1 MQRFKS
7 SLRNSQ
13 SLYPYAWILCLFFV
27 CLFCVSAFPLPIS
40 ASVPAAPNCPDYS
53 RAQAVIV
60 YNADFNEILL
70 ESNAD
75 KLLYPASTVKI
86 MTGYLASELLK
97 DRMDETVTVTEEMLS
112 GAAGNRMKLAVG
124 EEIRI
129 RDLFYGAV
137 TGGYND
143 ACKALAVLASGS
155 ESAFVSAMNHR
166 ASALGMDSTVYKNP
180 TGLHD
185 LSMVTTARDTLTL
198 SLAAST
204 DPLYMAAASAVK
216 HEIPATNTSD
226 SRMFY
231 NRNYLIASAVTTAY
245 HNPYVEGLNAGMT
258 DEGGW
263 CVAAKAFRFDL
274 TWFCVV
280 LGGEE
285 SEDGKTIHSYE
296 ITNNLLSWAARGYKE
311 QEIIK
316 EGAEYARIPVEF
328 ASITSRDDSGYALV
342 AKESL
347 SRFLPVNTAEE
358 EEGLA
363 YRVLLHTESLIAP
376 FPAGH
381 EAGTLV
387 VTWNGEEVGR
397 VPLITSLAAE
407 RNSFTYLLSGLREL
421 PKNRIFLASLIAFLF
436 LTALYIL
443 RVSRRPFKKRPK
455 AGNFVPAPFRH
466 DDEDETAENQPL
478 PPPQR
483 KPNPPPDPYASAADA
498 LERRK
503 PKK

>member
-1 MQRFKS
+1 MHRFQN
-7 SLRNSQ
+7 SLRTSQ
-13 SLYPYAWILCLFFV
+13 CLYPYAWVLCLFFV
-27 CLFCVSAFPLPIS
+27 CVFCASACALPAS
-40 ASVPAAPNCPDYS
+40 ASVPIAPNCPDHS
-53 RAQAVIV
+53 KAQAVIV
-60 YNADFNEILL
+60 YSADFNEVLL

-155 ESAFVSAMNHR
+155 ESAFVTAMNHK
-166 ASALGMDSTVYKNP
+166 ASALGMDCTVYKNP

-198 SLAAST
+198 SLAASS
-204 DPLYMAAASAVK
+204 DPLYMTAASAVK
-216 HEIPATNTSD
+216 HEIPSTNTSD
-226 SRMFY
+226 PRTFY

-245 HNPYVEGLNAGMT
+245 HNPYVDGLNAGMT

-263 CVAAKAFRFDL
+263 CVAARAFRFDL
-274 TWFCVV
+274 TWFSVV

-285 SEDGKTIHSYE
+285 SEDGKTIHAYE
-296 ITNNLLSWAARGYKE
+296 ITNQLLSWAARGYKE
-311 QEIIK
+311 QTVAEA
-316 EGAEYARIPVEF
+316 GAEYARIPVEF
-328 ASITSRDDSGYALV
+328 ASITSRDDNGYALV

-347 SRFLPVNTAEE
+347 SRFLPVNTAEGE
-358 EEGLA
+358 AGLA
-363 YRVLLHTESLIAP
+363 YRVLLHEESLIAP

-387 VTWNGEEVGR
+387 VTWNGEEIGR
-397 VPLITSLAAE
+397 VPLITAVAAE

-421 PKNRIFLASLIAFLF
+421 PKNRIFLVSLIAFLF

-443 RVSRRPFKKRPK
+443 RVSRRPLRKRPK

-466 DDEDETAENQPL
+466 DDEDETLQDQAA
-478 PPPQR
+478 PPPPR
-483 KPNPPPDPYASAADA
+483 KPTAPHDPYASAADA

-503 PKK
+503 TRK

>member
-1 MQRFKS
+1 MQRSKS

-13 SLYPYAWILCLFFV
+13 SLYSYAWILCLFFV
-27 CLFCVSAFPLPIS
+27 CLFCVSAFSLPTS
-40 ASVPAAPNCPDYS
+40 ASVPTAPNCPDHS
-53 RAQAVIV
+53 KAQAVIV
-60 YNADFNEILL
+60 YNADFREVLL

-97 DRMDETVTVTEEMLS
+97 DRMDESVTVTEEMLS

-124 EEIRI
+124 EEIHI

-155 ESAFVSAMNHR
+155 EAAFVSAMNQK
-166 ASALGMDSTVYKNP
+166 ASVLGMDSTVYKNP

-185 LSMVTTARDTLTL
+185 LSMVTTARDTLKL

-216 HEIPATNTSD
+216 HEIPSTNTSD
-226 SRMFY
+226 SRTFY

-263 CVAAKAFRFDL
+263 CVAAKAYRFDL
-274 TWFCVV
+274 TWFCIV

-296 ITNNLLSWAARGYKE
+296 ITNSLLSWAARGYKE
-311 QEIIK
+311 QTVVESGK
-316 EGAEYARIPVEF
+316 EYARIPVEF

-347 SRFLPVNTAEE
+347 SLFLPVSTDESE
-358 EEGLA
+358 SGIE

-376 FPAGH
+376 FSEGH
-381 EAGTLV
+381 ETGTLV
-387 VTWNGEEVGR
+387 VTWNGTEIGR
-397 VPLITSLAAE
+397 VPLITALGAE
-407 RNSFTYLLSGLREL
+407 RKSFTYLLSGLKDL
-421 PKNRIFLASLIAFLF
+421 PKNRTFLASLIAFLL
-436 LTALYIL
+436 LTALYLI
-443 RVSRRPFKKRPK
+443 RVSRRPFRKRPK

-466 DDEDETAENQPL
+466 DEEDEILQDQPTE
-478 PPPQR
+478 PPKKDPL
-483 KPNPPPDPYASAADA
+483 PPPDPYASAADL

-503 PKK
+503 RKQ